1 MALPQIAKAAC
12 GPTALHGPFSEYL
25 NADECAVLVALLRRV
40 RPRVMVEI
48 GIASGLTARRV
59 LEHVP
64 SIEKYYGVDVPSDFV
79 TTLRCQQSEV
89 QHKPGRWALHDE
101 RFRLVVRDQGSLDVA
116 DQLEP
121 ADAFFIDGDHSY
133 DAVMHDSDTAGGLI
147 KPGGVI
153 VYHDYQNPGVEVTEA
168 LDALHAAGWP
178 LEHVAGTWIAFAQ
191 F

>member
-1 MALPQIAKAAC
+1 MALPQVTRASF
-12 GPTALHGPFSEYL
+12 GPTALRGPFSAYL

-89 QHKPGRWALHDE
+89 QHKPGRWATHDP
-101 RFRLVVRDQGSLDVA
+101 RFRLVLRPQGSLDVA

-121 ADAFFIDGDHSY
+121 ADAFFIDGDHSRN
-133 DAVMHDSDTAGGLI
+133 AVLHDSKTAGGLI
-147 KPGGVI
+147 RPGGII
-153 VYHDYQNPGVEVTEA
+153 VWHDYTNPHVEVTQA
-168 LDALHAAGWP
+168 LDELHAAGWP
-178 LEHVAGTWIAFAQ
+178 LTHVQGTWLAFAT

>member
-1 MALPQIAKAAC
+1 MALPQVARASF
-12 GPTALHGPFSEYL
+12 GPTALRGPFSAYL
-25 NADECAVLVALLRRV
+25 NANECAVLVALLRRV

-64 SIEKYYGVDVPSDFV
+64 TIERYYGVDVPSDFV

-89 QHKPGRWALHDE
+89 QHKPGRWATHDP
-101 RFRLVVRDQGSLDVA
+101 RFRLVLRPQGSLDVA

-121 ADAFFIDGDHSY
+121 CDAVFIDGDHSY
-133 DAVMHDSDTAGGLI
+133 DAVMHDSDTAGKLI

-153 VYHDYQNPGVEVTEA
+153 VWHDYGNPGVEVTGA
-168 LDALHAAGWP
+168 LEQLRAAGWP
-178 LEHVAGTWIAFAQ
+178 ITHVAGTWLAFAQ